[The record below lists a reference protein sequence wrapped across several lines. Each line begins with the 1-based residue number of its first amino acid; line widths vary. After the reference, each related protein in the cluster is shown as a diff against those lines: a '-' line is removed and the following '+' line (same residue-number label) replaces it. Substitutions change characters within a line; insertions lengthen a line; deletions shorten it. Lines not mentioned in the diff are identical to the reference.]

1 MRDKGKG
8 KQKGRILRFL
18 SSMKFGMIL
27 LALLALY
34 STLGT
39 LLPQGNLPGFYEEN
53 YSETIV
59 RFIEV
64 FQLDDV
70 YHSIYFI
77 VLTILL
83 SVNLFFCSI
92 RRLPSAIRQFRRSE
106 KFEPDFLK
114 KKTMEMK
121 TAPAKEPAML
131 LAKLGFRITEQ
142 TIFEEK
148 RIWYGARHRAGYFGS
163 FMVHLGLFIVIVA
176 FAAGK
181 ILGYE
186 TYVRGIPGDELF
198 MEDTEYHLDLRD
210 FDIQYRS
217 DYSIHQY
224 ISTVDYKNKNGE
236 ILESGEISVND
247 PMRVKGY
254 KVYQSGTGWMMNIIV
269 NKENEEIRRER
280 FYQSGILF
288 LEEENL
294 AIEFRN
300 FYPDFLLSDGK
311 IYTRTP
317 FLNNPRYL
325 FTLYENGESVYMNV
339 ASIGETVTYKGISFQ
354 AFEPR
359 LYTVLQVVKDPGA
372 IFAGIGGVMML
383 LGLLLTFY
391 YVPQQIIL
399 EEEEKEWVLY
409 GDTPKNREAF
419 RLHLEEK
426 LEEHKTE
433 GGES

>member
-1 MRDKGKG
+1 MGKG
-8 KQKGRILRFL
+8 KQKEKWFRFL
-18 SSMKFGMIL
+18 SSMKSGMIL
-27 LALLALY
+27 LAVLAAY

-39 LLPQGNLPGFYEEN
+39 LLPQGNLPRFYEEN
-53 YSETIV
+53 YSETIL
-59 RFIEV
+59 RMIEV

-77 VLTILL
+77 VLTLLL

-92 RRLPSAIRQFRRSE
+92 RRLPAAIRQFKKSKMFQADLLKRKNIEMNISDHTDPE
-106 KFEPDFLK
+106 K
-114 KKTMEMK
+114 
-121 TAPAKEPAML
+121 L
-131 LAKLGFRITEQ
+131 LSKLGFRNRDSASHEDR
-142 TIFEEK
+142 K
-148 RIWYGARHRAGYFGS
+148 LWYGVRRRVGYFGS
-163 FMVHLGLFIVIVA
+163 FIVHLGLLFVIVS

-181 ILGYE
+181 IFGYE

-198 MEDTEYHLDLRD
+198 MEETEYHLDLHD

-224 ISTVDYKNKNGE
+224 ISTVDYKNNLGE

-254 KVYQSGTGWMMNIIV
+254 KVYQSGTGWMMNIIAY
-269 NKENEEIRRER
+269 KEEKEIRRDR
-280 FYQSGILF
+280 FYQSGILL
-288 LEEENL
+288 LEEDNL

-311 IYTRTP
+311 AYTKTP

-325 FTLYENGESVYMNV
+325 FMIYEDGKSAYMNV

-354 AFEPR
+354 AFEPK
-359 LYTVLQVVKDPGA
+359 LYTVLMVVKDPGA
-372 IFAGIGGVMML
+372 VFAGLGGVMML

-391 YVPQQIIL
+391 YVPQHIIL
-399 EEEEKEWVLY
+399 EESSDGWTLY
-409 GDTPKNREAF
+409 GDTPKNKEAF
-419 RLHLEEK
+419 RLYLEEK
-426 LEEHKTE
+426 MQLSAIT
-433 GGES
+433 GGEK

>member
-1 MRDKGKG
+1 MGNRGRD
-8 KQKGRILRFL
+8 KQKGSILRFL

-27 LALLALY
+27 LALLAVY

-39 LLPQGNLPGFYEEN
+39 LLPQGNLPGFYEKN
-53 YSETIV
+53 YSETLV
-59 RFIEV
+59 RFIEI
-64 FQLDDV
+64 FQLSDV

-77 VLTILL
+77 VLTMLL

-92 RRLPSAIRQFRRSE
+92 RRLPAAIKQFRKSE
-106 KFEPDFLK
+106 VFESGLLEK
-114 KKTMEMK
+114 QNMRLEIKVTQ
-121 TAPAKEPAML
+121 EPEKL
-131 LAKLGFRITEQ
+131 LSKLGFRKREQ
-142 TIFEEK
+142 VIFEEK
-148 RIWYGARHRAGYFGS
+148 KIWYSVRRRVGYFGS
-163 FMVHLGLFIVIVA
+163 FIVHLGLLVVIVA

-198 MEDTEYHLDLRD
+198 IENTEYHLDLKD
-210 FDIQYRS
+210 FDIEYRS

-224 ISTVDYKNKNGE
+224 ISTVDYKNNLGE
-236 ILESGEISVND
+236 NLESGQISVND

-254 KVYQSGTGWMMNIIV
+254 KIYQSGTGWMMNIIV
-269 NKENEEIRRER
+269 KKENEEIRRER

-300 FYPDFLLSDGK
+300 FYPDFLLSDGQ

-339 ASIGETVTYKGISFQ
+339 AGIGETITYKGVSFQ

-391 YVPQQIIL
+391 YVPQYVML
-399 EEEEKEWVLY
+399 EEQEDGWLVH
-409 GDTPKNREAF
+409 GNTPKNKEAF
-419 RLHLEEK
+419 RLYLEEK

-433 GGES
+433 GGE